1 MCPDTGDIMA
11 VCRPICMV
19 CLGTTIFISHGASL
33 SFSKIHSSNT
43 FEKTDDKNG
52 WLRIWYGQA
61 HDSLQQFLADE
72 VQSHVYLLYL
82 VQYLKPRS
90 NVLCLGIH
98 GKSSIISIIVP
109 FHSGHMAIDDLPNY
123 KTARRLVERE
133 MVRHYTNK
141 KGEHRICCGK
151 DLKSSQAY
159 PRGFLGTIKLFGNL
173 ICPNP
178 VVPVVLVYIKMVAP
192 HWITLQLLRET
203 SGQVPDLCFLKKVLC
218 CFDMIPLQKIKDYL
232 DHPFAYPR
240 FGQGMAKC
248 RTRVL
253 KSHGKMARS
262 FARASQQSANK
273 ADTRKRVNSAWTKG
287 AQLESVINFLSH

>member
-33 SFSKIHSSNT
+33 YFSKIHSSNT

-141 KGEHRICCGK
+141 KGEHRICGGK

-192 HWITLQLLRET
+192 HWIPCSCWGRHRAKYQICVSSKKCCVVLIWYPFKKSKIILIILL
-203 SGQVPDLCFLKKVLC
+203 L
-218 CFDMIPLQKIKDYL
+218 I
-232 DHPFAYPR
+232 
-240 FGQGMAKC
+240 QGLAK
-248 RTRVL
+248 
-253 KSHGKMARS
+253 GW
-262 FARASQQSANK
+262 QSVAH
-273 ADTRKRVNSAWTKG
+273 VS
-287 AQLESVINFLSH
+287 